1 MKVFQIATLV
11 LALALVL
18 ACGGGTE
25 KAAEDLREAKKEVA
39 DKRAD
44 VQEAARD
51 LKEEAAELRDAQNK
65 AADKRLE
72 LTEELKKDTMVKRP

>member
-1 MKVFQIATLV
+1 VKLFQIAALV
-11 LALALVL
+11 LGSVLVL
-18 ACGGGTE
+18 ACGGGTD

-39 DKRAD
+39 DKRED

-65 AADKRLE
+65 EADKRVE
-72 LTEELKKDTMVKRP
+72 LTEELKRDTTVKRP

>member
-1 MKVFQIATLV
+1 MKSLQFAGLV
-11 LALALVL
+11 LGSAIVL

-25 KAAEDLREAKKEVA
+25 KAAEDLRDAKKEVA
-39 DKRAD
+39 DKRED

-65 AADKRLE
+65 AADKRVQ
-72 LTEELKKDTMVKRP
+72 LTEELRNDTTVKRP

>member
-1 MKVFQIATLV
+1 MKSFQSAGLLLGSIV
-11 LALALVL
+11 LLG
-18 ACGGGTE
+18 CGGGTE

-39 DKRAD
+39 DEQED
-44 VQEAARD
+44 VQAAAGD

-72 LTEELKKDTMVKRP
+72 LTEELKKDTTEKRP

>member
-1 MKVFQIATLV
+1 MKLFQIATLV
-11 LALALVL
+11 LASVLAL

-39 DKRAD
+39 DKRED

-65 AADKRLE
+65 EADKRLD
-72 LTEELKKDTMVKRP
+72 LTEELKKDTTVKRP